1 MNHTFSRPIQLR
13 VWRHSLLTDDVDA
26 DIVDIFNRTVLNQKA
41 FDFPVEHQRLRI
53 PQFAVMD
60 MDILYHQIFYGQL
73 WINSIYSY
81 PRGISHFIILPVGL
95 DVSDLQTVELDM
107 P

>member
-1 MNHTFSRPIQLR
+1 
-13 VWRHSLLTDDVDA
+13 
-26 DIVDIFNRTVLNQKA
+26 
-41 FDFPVEHQRLRI
+41 
-53 PQFAVMD
+53 MD